1 MTEQCCSISLWS
13 SEKSLLIISCDNFL
27 MRVCWWSR
35 SSMIFCMTGKGFL
48 WVKKAVKANYNVRI
62 DPDTIY
68 CCLYYICLFYH
79 NLFMAKLLGD
89 VSGRPK
95 GERVF
100 FWLSRKRKGG
110 RRNRESTLILS
121 VKSFDT
127 KGKKREDTSYKICKR
142 PSLA

>member
-13 SEKSLLIISCDNFL
+13 SEKSLLIILCDNFL

-48 WVKKAVKANYNVRI
+48 WVKKAVKANYNAYI

-79 NLFMAKLLGD
+79 NLFITKLLGD
-89 VSGRPK
+89 VSERPK

-100 FWLSRKRKGG
+100 FWLSRKGKRG
-110 RRNRESTLILS
+110 RGNRETTLILS

-127 KGKKREDTSYKICKR
+127 KGKKEKIRHIKYVKD
-142 PSLA
+142 LL